1 MKLRTSVAA
10 AAALALLLGVSACG
24 SDKKSAASPPAG
36 TTGTS
41 TSTGADS
48 SSAVITMKNLAF
60 MPADLTV
67 APGTHIVVMN
77 ADTARH
83 NLQDKSS
90 NGKAFNT
97 GDLDAGKNGAFQAP
111 STPGDYPYL
120 CKYHFGME
128 GVLHVK

>member
-10 AAALALLLGVSACG
+10 AAALALVLGLAACG

-36 TTGTS
+36 STGTS
-41 TSTGADS
+41 TSTGAGD

-60 MPADLTV
+60 TPTDLTV
-67 APGTHIVVMN
+67 APGTEVMVMN

-90 NGKAFNT
+90 KGKAFNT
-97 GDLDAGKNGAFQAP
+97 GDLDAGKNGAFKAP
-111 STPGDYPYL
+111 TTPGDYPYL